1 MNVDYEMKWMCI
13 EAQILW
19 EMLEFILR
27 FLTFDCRLWY
37 LGKPEH
43 ILTRH
48 SDLFWNFRYY
58 IGEAGEYSAK
68 LLNLVLLLSRR
79 KILKQ
84 YFCAF
89 SVFFPHPCSVSLF
102 PLSSCAF
109 LFSPA
114 SVFQTCWSIN
124 SLFTISKMHLNIWIW
139 WMSPKAV
146 NLLHEPPC
154 WTEARGLCGLLL
166 VWQVHHSVAM
176 LFTSKLEGPVKH
188 MISLPLMA
196 PHWIAEIEMW
206 AAFTCA

>member
-1 MNVDYEMKWMCI
+1 MKWNECGSKLKSCEKCWSSYWDFWRLI
-13 EAQILW
+13 ADFGILANLSTFW
-19 EMLEFILR
+19 HVIQTCSETLEI
-27 FLTFDCRLWY
+27 TQEKNIW
-37 LGKPEH
+37 
-43 ILTRH
+43 
-48 SDLFWNFRYY
+48 
-58 IGEAGEYSAK
+58 EAGEYSAK

-89 SVFFPHPCSVSLF
+89 PVFFPHPCSVSLF

-146 NLLHEPPC
+146 HLLHEPTF
-154 WTEARGLCGLLL
+154 WTETRGLWGLLL
-166 VWQVHHSVAM
+166 V
-176 LFTSKLEGPVKH
+176 
-188 MISLPLMA
+188 
-196 PHWIAEIEMW
+196 
-206 AAFTCA
+206 